1 MNFLQFL
8 LILKARFKI
17 ILVTFLTIVLVSLIV
32 TLSLPKSFQAT
43 TSLLLNYKGMDPV
56 TGVVLP
62 AQLVPGY
69 MATQV
74 DIIQS
79 RNIALK
85 VVDKLGL
92 AESPHAQKHF
102 QKATDGHGDIKNWLA
117 DMLLKKLTVTPS
129 KESSVMEISYTA
141 VDPDFAAEVVN
152 AFAENYL
159 ETSVQLKVE
168 PAQKAAGYFGQQI
181 KTLRDNLELAQ
192 SRLSKYQQ
200 ENGITNPE
208 QNFDVENMRLN
219 ELSTQLS
226 IAQSAA
232 IEAQSRKA
240 SAQNNAM
247 DSPDVAL
254 SPVIQNL
261 KVDAAR
267 AETKLAEMSG
277 RLGTNHPQYKAAAGE
292 LSKLKSQIN
301 QEVQSA
307 SNSVTGSAN
316 IQQQREAQLRAQVD
330 MQKQKVLSLNRL
342 RDEMGVLEKDV
353 ETAQKAMDAVTQ
365 RFSQTSIEAQSNQSD
380 ISILN
385 PAIAP
390 LLPSSPRVLASIL
403 MSILL
408 GAVLGIGFGLLAELM
423 DRRVRSRDDI
433 AELLGV
439 PVFAI
444 SKGKPIKDS
453 MKLLPRNN
461 GPKFLTA

>member
-17 ILVTFLTIVLVSLIV
+17 ILVTFITIVLVSLIV

-92 AESPHAQKHF
+92 AQSPHAQKHF
-102 QKATDGHGDIKNWLA
+102 QNATDGHGDIKNWLA

-159 ETSVQLKVE
+159 ETSVHLKVE

-208 QNFDVENMRLN
+208 QNYDVESMRLN

-232 IEAQSRKA
+232 IEAQSRR
-240 SAQNNAM
+240 SAAQSNAM

-267 AETKLAEMSG
+267 AETKLAEMSR
-277 RLGTNHPQYKAAAGE
+277 RLGSNHPQYQSAANE
-292 LSKLKSQIN
+292 LAKLKSQIN
-301 QEVQSA
+301 AEVQSA

-316 IQQQREAQLRAQVD
+316 IQHQREAELRAQVAL
-330 MQKQKVLSLNRL
+330 QKQKVLSLNRL
-342 RDEMGVLEKDV
+342 RDEMGVLQKDV
-353 ETAQKAMDAVTQ
+353 ETAQKAMDAVSQ

-380 ISILN
+380 IAILN

-390 LLPSSPRVLASIL
+390 LLPSSPRVLASIAL
-403 MSILL
+403 SILL
-408 GAVLGIGFGLLAELM
+408 GAVLGIGFGLLAELL